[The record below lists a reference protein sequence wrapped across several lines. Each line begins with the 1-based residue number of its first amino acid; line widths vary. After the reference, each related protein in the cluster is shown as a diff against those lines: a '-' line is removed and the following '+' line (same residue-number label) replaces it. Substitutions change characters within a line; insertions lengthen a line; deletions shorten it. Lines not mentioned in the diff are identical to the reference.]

1 MACGDLMSA
10 TSYTLLNWAH
20 VLVMGYWIGSDL
32 VVNQLTH
39 YIARSASLP
48 PAERKRLWD
57 LLIHV
62 DQHPRNA
69 LILSVPIGF
78 TLAALLG
85 LMPLG
90 RGGLVLLWL
99 ASAAWFGFMWLTHVR
114 REAPS
119 GPALAR
125 LDWRSRHV
133 LIAAFLAIGV
143 LSLATGAPLQAPWLA
158 WKAILFA
165 GVLACGIGIR
175 FYIADAYRAW
185 PRIWAGQGNEADEAT
200 VRAAMR
206 RGTYVL
212 WLLWALLV
220 AIGWLGAVKPA

>member
-1 MACGDLMSA
+1 MSA
-10 TSYTLLNWAH
+10 TSFALLNWAH

-39 YIARSASLP
+39 YVARSAALP

-57 LLIHV
+57 FLIHV

-78 TLAALLG
+78 TLAAVLG

-99 ASAAWFGFMWLTHVR
+99 ASAAWFGFMWLTHLR
-114 REAPS
+114 RETVL
-119 GPALAR
+119 GPTLAR
-125 LDWRSRHV
+125 WDWRSRYL
-133 LIAAFLAIGV
+133 LITFFLALGV
-143 LSLATGAPLQAPWLA
+143 VSLATGAPLRAPWLA
-158 WKAILFA
+158 WKVVLFA

-175 FYIADAYRAW
+175 FYIAAAYRAW
-185 PRIWAGQGNEADEAT
+185 PRIWAGQGSAADEAL
-200 VRAAMR
+200 VRSSMQ

-212 WLLWALLV
+212 WTLWTLLLV
-220 AIGWLGAVKPA
+220 IGWLGAVKPA

>member
-1 MACGDLMSA
+1 MSA
-10 TSYTLLNWAH
+10 TSYALLNWAH

-39 YIARSASLP
+39 YVARSAALP

-57 LLIHV
+57 FLIHV

-78 TLAALLG
+78 TLAAVLG

-99 ASAAWFGFMWLTHVR
+99 ASAAWFGFMWLTHLR
-114 REAPS
+114 RETVL
-119 GPALAR
+119 GPTLAR
-125 LDWRSRHV
+125 WDWRSRYL
-133 LIAAFLAIGV
+133 LITFFLALGV
-143 LSLATGAPLQAPWLA
+143 VSLATGAPLRAPWLA
-158 WKAILFA
+158 WKVVLFA

-175 FYIADAYRAW
+175 FYIAAAYRAW
-185 PRIWAGQGNEADEAT
+185 PRIWAGQGSAADEAL
-200 VRAAMR
+200 VRSSMQ

-212 WLLWALLV
+212 WTLWALLLV
-220 AIGWLGAVKPA
+220 IGWFGAVKPA